1 MQATPSVETPPAGRT
16 SDRSP
21 RIAAGTLLLA
31 SLLFAGAAATS
42 LPSTPNFEDA
52 AGVFCAGFVPG
63 LLVILLLWFA
73 RPDLFPRRVRQS
85 LVAVSLFGAGLVA
98 VLPLVLRA
106 I

>member
-1 MQATPSVETPPAGRT
+1 MQVTPSIETSPAGRT

-42 LPSTPNFEDA
+42 LPSPPIFEDA
-52 AGVFCAGFVPG
+52 AGVFCAGSVPG

-85 LVAVSLFGAGLVA
+85 LVAVTLFGPGLVA
-98 VLPLVLRA
+98 VMPFVLRA